1 MTIEEYL
8 HSQEIEADLI
18 QEVAAHGALIMNHEE
33 VNDYGWMSGS
43 QKRNYYH

>member
-8 HSQEIEADLI
+8 YSQEIEADLI
-18 QEVAAHGALIMNHEE
+18 QEVAAHGALIMNNKE

>member
-1 MTIEEYL
+1 MIIEEYL
-8 HSQEIEADLI
+8 HSQKIEADLI
-18 QEVAAHGALIMNHEE
+18 QEVAAHRALIMNHEE